1 MCRYSL
7 SSSPST
13 RHCWDK
19 MLSLLCHPNIQQATR
34 LDLAVSLLSA
44 QDTAPCLLSSLKEL
58 KAWLIKYKIQT
69 KFLIFQIDKWFPGVL
84 ILTNVISHNRGW
96 EEAVPLVVVILVL
109 LELTH
114 DLQLLMSLYI
124 RDSQCSDRT
133 HSNICRC
140 INNIITHILRIVGS
154 WECCTALSSI
164 VNYQWQISTKPELLL
179 LSFNPY
185 NIELYNLIKVNIET
199 FLQASHSWL
208 QICEG

>member
-1 MCRYSL
+1 MQKNKI
-7 SSSPST
+7 SS
-13 RHCWDK
+13 
-19 MLSLLCHPNIQQATR
+19 
-34 LDLAVSLLSA
+34 
-44 QDTAPCLLSSLKEL
+44 
-58 KAWLIKYKIQT
+58 
-69 KFLIFQIDKWFPGVL
+69 FQIDKRYVGVQ

-154 WECCTALSSI
+154 WECCPALSTI
-164 VNYQWQISTKPELLL
+164 VNHQWQISTKPGLLL
-179 LSFNPY
+179 LNFNTE
-185 NIELYNLIKVNIET
+185 IM
-199 FLQASHSWL
+199 
-208 QICEG
+208 

>member
-1 MCRYSL
+1 MQKNKI
-7 SSSPST
+7 SS
-13 RHCWDK
+13 
-19 MLSLLCHPNIQQATR
+19 
-34 LDLAVSLLSA
+34 
-44 QDTAPCLLSSLKEL
+44 
-58 KAWLIKYKIQT
+58 
-69 KFLIFQIDKWFPGVL
+69 FQIDKRYVGVQ

-140 INNIITHILRIVGS
+140 INNIITHILSILCIVGS
-154 WECCTALSSI
+154 WECCNALCSI
-164 VNYQWQISTKPELLL
+164 VSSQWKISTKPELLL

-199 FLQASHSWL
+199 FLEASHSWL